1 MAAPSDRLPLD
12 PPQDN
17 QESGQA
23 GGGARD
29 HGHVPLAQVN
39 SYCHAFVTDIVQCVH
54 TYTCV
59 YLVWVKVIDNCND
72 RALLYKFQQCRI
84 KTQ

>member
-39 SYCHAFVTDIVQCVH
+39 SYCHALVTDTVQCVH
-54 TYTCV
+54 TYI
-59 YLVWVKVIDNCND
+59 LGFGKGD
-72 RALLYKFQQCRI
+72 QQL
-84 KTQ
+84 

>member
-1 MAAPSDRLPLD
+1 MAATSDRLPLD

-23 GGGARD
+23 GGGSRD

-39 SYCHAFVTDIVQCVH
+39 SYCMRSSQTLYNVYKLI
-54 TYTCV
+54 
-59 YLVWVKVIDNCND
+59 YLVWVKVINSCND
-72 RALLYKFQQCRI
+72 HALLYKFQQCSKR
-84 KTQ
+84 

>member
-39 SYCHAFVTDIVQCVH
+39 SYCMRSSQTLYNV
-54 TYTCV
+54 YTLIYM
-59 YLVWVKVIDNCND
+59 YLVWVKVIDNCNY
-72 RALLYKFQQCRI
+72 RSLLYKFQ
-84 KTQ
+84 